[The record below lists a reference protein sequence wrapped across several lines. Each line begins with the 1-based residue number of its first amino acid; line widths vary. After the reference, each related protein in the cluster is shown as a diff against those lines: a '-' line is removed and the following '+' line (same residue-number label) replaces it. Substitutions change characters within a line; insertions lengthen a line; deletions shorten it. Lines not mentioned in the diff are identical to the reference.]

1 MSIHTVLFDL
11 DGTLIDTNELIIA
24 SFQHTFERYGQ
35 SFSRDEIIAFNG
47 PPLTETFKRIDPER
61 AEEMIATYREHNV
74 LNHDQYVTA
83 FPHVK
88 KTLRRLQAEKIP
100 LGIVTTKLR
109 KMVDRGLK
117 ATGLDGFFKTII
129 TLDDVEHTKPDPEPV
144 LKAISALD
152 ADPPTTLM
160 IGDNYHDIEAGRRAG
175 VQTAGVAWSLKGE
188 DVLRTYEPTYM
199 LQDMADLLDIVGLNV
214 S

>member
-74 LNHDQYVTA
+74 LNHIDRDLTRYALEMIATYREHNVLNHDQYVTA

-100 LGIVTTKLR
+100 LG
-109 KMVDRGLK
+109 
-117 ATGLDGFFKTII
+117 
-129 TLDDVEHTKPDPEPV
+129 
-144 LKAISALD
+144 
-152 ADPPTTLM
+152 
-160 IGDNYHDIEAGRRAG
+160 
-175 VQTAGVAWSLKGE
+175 
-188 DVLRTYEPTYM
+188 
-199 LQDMADLLDIVGLNV
+199 
-214 S
+214 